1 MRTVWSAVAIMVL
14 AVVVAMPAL
23 AEEKKQDRPGGAMI
37 QAVSVTA
44 TVESIDYKTRQVT
57 LKGPKGGLTTF
68 IAGDEVKRLNDIKKG
83 DQVTFDYAEGVAIDV
98 QKATEA
104 PKMVQTQSI
113 QRAKSTEKPGATV
126 ETVGFLTARVE
137 AIDYKTR
144 KVTLSL
150 PEGQDLHFTA
160 GDQVKR
166 LNEVKKG
173 DEVVV
178 QYMQKLTIKVT
189 TPAKPAK

>member
-1 MRTVWSAVAIMVL
+1 MRAMLTAVMGVGLMMMLNI
-14 AVVVAMPAL
+14 PATA
-23 AEEKKQDRPGGAMI
+23 AEDMKSDRPGGAMVEASSI
-37 QAVSVTA
+37 SA
-44 TVESIDYKTRQVT
+44 TIEAIDYKTRSVT
-57 LKGPKGGLTTF
+57 LKGPKGGLVAF
-68 IAGDEVKRLNDIKKG
+68 IAGDEVKRFNELKKG

-104 PKMVQTQSI
+104 PKMIETQSLT
-113 QRAKSTEKPGATV
+113 RSKASERPGGTL
-126 ETVGFLTARVE
+126 ETVGFLTARVD

-144 KVTLSL
+144 VVKLAL
-150 PEGQDLHFTA
+150 PEGQSLKITV

-178 QYMQKLTIKVT
+178 QYMQKLSIKVT
-189 TPAKPAK
+189 SPKAK